1 MALLAKT
8 PIGGRERG
16 DNLTVLTIMR
26 NPTKKGNTFN
36 TKPPSLSEKKY
47 KMREPMLYGK
57 I

>member
-16 DNLTVLTIMR
+16 DNVTMVTIMR
-26 NPTKKGNTFN
+26 KGNTFN
-36 TKPPSLSEKKY
+36 TKLPSLSEKKY